1 MLLPMR
7 YLNLVTAALQPRRVQ
22 STDWLVLL
30 LACLASVY
38 VFWDIQRPF
47 HETDEFLYSQVVG
60 QMLDSGDFVTPRFGS
75 IDLLSK
81 PPLFYWLSAIVQSLT
96 GHEALG
102 IRLLPGMSFI
112 LILFLIYRI
121 GREQFSGSAGLL
133 AALVFFL
140 CYDHQFNHVYKA
152 GVMEGILNLQ
162 IALVFWLNLKLHE
175 QPGRIRWIAAII
187 ALAFMTKSVFAVIP
201 AAITAANVWFRRGEI
216 RITRTHLLQAVALCA
231 AIVLPWFLVALQRHG
246 IELVDYMF
254 VDQVWNRAVYDE
266 TAATE
271 TARTFGRTQPLYVLH
286 HFLEYGQPWSLFVW
300 PALWYSLRVQPA
312 RSRTETLTLWLC
324 AIWFIGVMLLFLA
337 SRGRWSWYVSST
349 YVPAAIMIA
358 AMFGAFRRD
367 VGLAVAP
374 AVWIAAAVAFLVPR
388 AIFFVNPYS
397 RSSGRSPIFMEFF
410 EYGLAALIVCAL
422 VLAIRRL
429 KLPDI
434 HRRNLLWISIAVGIF
449 GAIAVPLAH
458 LLLADGPKF
467 GFDFSGLMLPGLAAM
482 TAIMLLLY
490 SLRTAVAARTAVLAW
505 PFLLAS
511 VYLIAPLRWAGQDY
525 TQPEIASI
533 EAKIDS
539 GYFARNKVLE
549 MRLASFFRYVPIYA
563 TFGDEYDVEFD
574 AGSTTL
580 RMSAKASSEAD

>member
-7 YLNLVTAALQPRRVQ
+7 YLNLVTAALQPRRVPW
-22 STDWLVLL
+22 TDWLVLL

-121 GREQFSGSAGLL
+121 GRERFSGTAGLL

-162 IALVFWLNLKLHE
+162 IVLVFWLNLKLQE
-175 QPGRIRWIAAII
+175 QPGRIRWIVAII

-231 AIVLPWFLVALQRHG
+231 AIVLPSLLVALQRHG

-254 VDQVWNRAVYDE
+254 VDQVSNRAVYDE
-266 TAATE
+266 AAATE
-271 TARTFGRTQPLYVLH
+271 TARTFGRTQSPCTY
-286 HFLEYGQPWSLFVW
+286 YIASWS
-300 PALWYSLRVQPA
+300 
-312 RSRTETLTLWLC
+312 T
-324 AIWFIGVMLLFLA
+324 A
-337 SRGRWSWYVSST
+337 SRGACSSGRLCG
-349 YVPAAIMIA
+349 IRC
-358 AMFGAFRRD
+358 AFNL
-367 VGLAVAP
+367 LAVAP
-374 AVWIAAAVAFLVPR
+374 RRSRFGCARSGSSASCCCFWHRVAAGV
-388 AIFFVNPYS
+388 
-397 RSSGRSPIFMEFF
+397 GRSP
-410 EYGLAALIVCAL
+410 
-422 VLAIRRL
+422 
-429 KLPDI
+429 P
-434 HRRNLLWISIAVGIF
+434 
-449 GAIAVPLAH
+449 
-458 LLLADGPKF
+458 
-467 GFDFSGLMLPGLAAM
+467 
-482 TAIMLLLY
+482 
-490 SLRTAVAARTAVLAW
+490 
-505 PFLLAS
+505 
-511 VYLIAPLRWAGQDY
+511 
-525 TQPEIASI
+525 
-533 EAKIDS
+533 
-539 GYFARNKVLE
+539 
-549 MRLASFFRYVPIYA
+549 
-563 TFGDEYDVEFD
+563 
-574 AGSTTL
+574 
-580 RMSAKASSEAD
+580 RMSLPQS